1 MHLTPAWTSWQ
12 RAKANRPDRGLSAA
26 ARQEQRNGLR
36 AIRSDAMRRQ
46 LGERGRL
53 RLRRRHLDWHL
64 GAIEQAN
71 GRSNGH
77 GAHAIEQGDFDDDPQ
92 R

>member
-1 MHLTPAWTSWQ
+1 
-12 RAKANRPDRGLSAA
+12 
-26 ARQEQRNGLR
+26 
-36 AIRSDAMRRQ
+36 MRRQ

-53 RLRRRHLDWHL
+53 RLRRRHLDKHL

-77 GAHAIEQGDFDDDPQ
+77 GAYAIEQGDFDDDPQ

>member
-1 MHLTPAWTSWQ
+1 
-12 RAKANRPDRGLSAA
+12 
-26 ARQEQRNGLR
+26 
-36 AIRSDAMRRQ
+36 MRRQ

-77 GAHAIEQGDFDDDPQ
+77 GTYLNGTRRCSEHMHTREGGADGRSNGHGAHAIEQGDFDDDPQ